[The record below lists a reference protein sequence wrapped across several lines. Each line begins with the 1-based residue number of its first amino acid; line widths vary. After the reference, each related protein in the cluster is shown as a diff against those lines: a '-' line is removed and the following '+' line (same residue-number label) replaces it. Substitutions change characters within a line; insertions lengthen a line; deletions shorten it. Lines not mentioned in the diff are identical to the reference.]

1 MSKKVHV
8 LIFPCGSENAA
19 EIHDALKY
27 SVHVELFG
35 ASSVED
41 HGRYTFE
48 HYIGGV
54 PNIRSTGFDDF
65 FSALVAELKIDV
77 VFATHDTVI
86 DYLAPR
92 AQAMGVFLV
101 NGAPETTAI
110 ARKKSATYRLFADCT
125 WVPRVFASIEEIE
138 DWPVVVKPDCGQ
150 GGQCVTVAQE
160 LTEARA
166 AVAKVAEPVLVEYL
180 PGDEITVDCFTD
192 KSRTLIW
199 VGPRTRERVKAGI
212 SMRSRVL
219 EQGAEFE
226 VIASTINERLTLR
239 GPWFFQLKRD
249 KNGKWKLLEIS
260 CRVAGAMVT
269 QRARGVNLPLMAIQD
284 YLGRQLVALPNQRV
298 SLIER
303 KIATRAELDIEYDT
317 IFVDLDDTLIING
330 FATPLVL
337 AFLYQSV
344 RAGKKIKL
352 ITRHALDVAET
363 LQSARISIALFDE
376 IIHLRDGTSK
386 ADYVTERAVFID
398 NHFPERY
405 DVATRKHIPVLDV
418 DALEFFMR

>member
-1 MSKKVHV
+1 MNKKVRILV
-8 LIFPCGSENAA
+8 FPCGSENAT

-41 HGRYTFE
+41 HGRYAFE

-54 PNIRSTGFDDF
+54 PNIRDTGFDDF
-65 FSALVAELKIDV
+65 FSTLVAELKIDV

-86 DYLAPR
+86 DYLATR
-92 AQAMGVFLV
+92 VQAMGVFLI
-101 NGAPETTAI
+101 NGSPETTAI
-110 ARKKSATYRLFADCT
+110 ARRKSATYRHFADCS
-125 WVPRVFASIEEIE
+125 WVPRVFGSIEEIQE
-138 DWPVVVKPDCGQ
+138 WPVVVKPDCGQ
-150 GGQCVTVAQE
+150 GGQGVTVAHE
-160 LTEARA
+160 LTAARA
-166 AVAKVAEPVLVEYL
+166 AVVKVAEPVLVEYL

-192 KSRTLIW
+192 KNRKLIW
-199 VGPRTRERVKAGI
+199 VGPRTRERIKAGI
-212 SMRSRVL
+212 SMRSRLL
-219 EQGAEFE
+219 ELVAEFNE
-226 VIASTINERLTLR
+226 IASEINERLILR

-260 CRVAGAMVT
+260 CRVAGAMVA

-317 IFVDLDDTLIING
+317 VFVDLDDTLIING

-363 LQSARISIALFDE
+363 LQNSRISISLFDE
-376 IIHLRDGTSK
+376 VIHLRDGTSK
-386 ADYVTERAVFID
+386 ADYITERAVFID

-405 DVATRKHIPVLDV
+405 EVATRKHIPVFDV
-418 DALEFFMR
+418 DALEFFIR